1 MNIPTSLIVVLLVA
15 AWLLVLVPMVAR
27 KRERVHR
34 FPASGSG
41 LRVLQRASHSLRT
54 PRRRRTTSH
63 STQPREEYA
72 VTVGTGPEHEPMD
85 AAEEWAA
92 EQAQRRPRTVV
103 AADREEQRPET
114 DRYVAEDDG
123 DEDVPRY
130 RGSTRYHAAEAA
142 RTPDDGDEGTEDPDY
157 AGYVPVG
164 AVAQHDDGEPF
175 HGVYVGVPADAAL
188 HADDEIDGDERTTDR
203 FAAQVSEDIE
213 FDDIEFDEEPGP
225 AERTSHLQAVAEA
238 PAPPAPVQDE
248 WDEEDWESSRGGA
261 TGRSD
266 HAPVTEHDDEELR
279 PVPRRAGRGGFDPEA
294 AEATRAYK
302 YQQRRRVTLVLLVAT
317 VVFALGAILASGL
330 LWWPAGLAGVL
341 LVAYLAYLRRQ
352 VKIEAQIR
360 ARRMEKLQRA
370 RQVRPAVEIARAR
383 AEQEAALYR
392 NRRVVDVEDDDPAF
406 EHLEYHEAEP
416 YRRAVGQ

>member
-1 MNIPTSLIVVLLVA
+1 MNIPTSLIFVVLAV
-15 AWLLVLVPMVAR
+15 AWLLLLVPMIAR
-27 KRERVHR
+27 RRERVHR
-34 FPASGSG
+34 FPAAGAG
-41 LRVLQRASHSLRT
+41 LRVLQRASNSLRT

-63 STQPREEYA
+63 PSSLPREEHA

-92 EQAQRRPRTVV
+92 EQAHRRPRTAV
-103 AADREEQRPET
+103 AAVDREDQRPET
-114 DRYVAEDDG
+114 DRYVAEQDDG
-123 DEDVPRY
+123 ERYDGEQSHDGGQFYGEPVPR
-130 RGSTRYHAAEAA
+130 RTGSTRYQPPA
-142 RTPDDGDEGTEDPDY
+142 
-157 AGYVPVG
+157 YVEPVG
-164 AVAQHDDGEPF
+164 AAPDGAEPS
-175 HGVYVGVPADAAL
+175 DAEPSDAEPSD
-188 HADDEIDGDERTTDR
+188 AERN
-203 FAAQVSEDIE
+203 
-213 FDDIEFDEEPGP
+213 G
-225 AERTSHLQAVAEA
+225 AERTARLQAVAEA

-248 WDEEDWESSRGGA
+248 WDERDWESSRGGA
-261 TGRSD
+261 TGPSD
-266 HAPVTEHDDEELR
+266 YDRVTEHHDEELR
-279 PVPRRAGRGGFDPEA
+279 PVPRRAGRGGFDPDA
-294 AEATRAYK
+294 AEATRAYR

-341 LVAYLAYLRRQ
+341 LVTYLAYLRRQ

-370 RQVRPAVEIARAR
+370 RQVRPAVQIARAR
-383 AEQEAALYR
+383 ADHQAALYR